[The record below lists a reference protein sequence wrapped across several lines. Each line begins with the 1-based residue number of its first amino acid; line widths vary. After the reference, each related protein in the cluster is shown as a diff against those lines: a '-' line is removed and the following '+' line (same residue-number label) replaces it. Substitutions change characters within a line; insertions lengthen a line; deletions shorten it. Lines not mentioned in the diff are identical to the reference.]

1 MACMSFVEILSG
13 PEDLVITSS
22 RDPGTINPTHQMCS
36 SVRGNKKMWE
46 SWQWRELVGARSECG
61 IL

>member
-22 RDPGTINPTHQMCS
+22 RDPDTINPTPQMCP
-36 SVRGNKKMWE
+36 SVRGNKMWK
-46 SWQWRELVGARSECG
+46 S
-61 IL
+61 